1 MAARDPFGPGLL
13 RSRFFWNLLAS
24 YAALLLVTGVL
35 VGWQVQSRLEASLLR
50 DLQETLRRDCEMLA
64 PLASEALRGDVP
76 ASLAGELQRL
86 SRATGMRTTFVAAD
100 GRVALDSSEDARA
113 MDDHSSRPEIV
124 QARAETFGGARRRS
138 HTVGLDML
146 YVARRLDE
154 GYSEGDS
161 EGSEGKRVLGFVR
174 VALPVSQI
182 EGQLASARRSVV
194 LGTGAGVLLALV
206 LGLVLSQHFVRP
218 IAAMKRT
225 AQDLLA
231 GRYDSRVRVTRRD
244 ELGLL
249 GETLNALGAETTRR
263 IAALSQED
271 AQLRAVLAGMIEGVV
286 AVDEADRVAFMNE
299 AARELLQVAEPA
311 PEGLTLWKLA
321 PVRELE
327 GLLGRART
335 SAAPERSEVE
345 LFRGGKERVF
355 QAHAS
360 PFQGGGKAGF
370 VLVLHDITELR
381 RLERVRRDFVANVS
395 HELKTPLTSIQ
406 GFVETLLSGALEDKQ
421 NNVRFLK
428 TIEANVKRLTSLVTD
443 LLSLARIESGALE
456 VESAVV
462 DWRDVLEQV
471 LRLREPALLA
481 KELRLEV
488 RGRERPL
495 RVRGDREAM
504 TQVLD
509 NLLDNAVQYTPGRG
523 RVVVSLASR
532 DGRGSIAVED
542 TGIGI
547 PSADL
552 DRIFE
557 RFYRVDKARSRAAGG
572 TGLGLSIVKNLVL
585 RMQGEVTVSSVEGQG
600 STFTVLLPLG

>member
-1 MAARDPFGPGLL
+1 MADRDPSRPGL
-13 RSRFFWNLLAS
+13 RGSRFFWNLLAS
-24 YAALLLVTGVL
+24 YALLLLVTGVL
-35 VGWQVQSRLEASLLR
+35 VGWQVQRRLASALESQ
-50 DLQETLRRDCEMLA
+50 LQETLQRDCEMFA
-64 PLASEALRGDVP
+64 PLASQVLRGDVP
-76 ASLAGELQRL
+76 ESLTAELERL
-86 SRATGMRTTFVAAD
+86 KHATGLRTTFVAAD
-100 GRVALDSSEDARA
+100 GRVALDSHEDARA

-124 QARAETFGGARRRS
+124 QARAQVFGGARRRS
-138 HTVGLDML
+138 HTVGMDML

-154 GYSEGDS
+154 GA
-161 EGSEGKRVLGFVR
+161 RVLGFVR
-174 VALPVSQI
+174 VAVPVGQI
-182 EGQLASARRSVV
+182 DEQLASARRSVV
-194 LGTGAGVLLALV
+194 LGTAAGVLLAFV
-206 LGLVLSQHFVRP
+206 LGVLLSRHFMRP
-218 IAAMKRT
+218 IADMKRT

-231 GRYDSRVRVTRRD
+231 GRYDSRVTVTRRD

-249 GETLNALGAETTRR
+249 GETLNELGAETTRR

-271 AQLRAVLAGMIEGVV
+271 AQLRAVLASMIEGVV
-286 AVDEADRVAFMNE
+286 AVDEEDRVAFINQ
-299 AARELLQVAEPA
+299 AARDLLQIMERA
-311 PEGLTLWKLA
+311 PEGMLLWKLA

-327 GLLGRART
+327 DLLGLART
-335 SAAPERSEVE
+335 GGGLEMREVE

-406 GFVETLLSGALEDKQ
+406 GFVETLLSGALDDKK
-421 NNVRFLK
+421 NNVRFLR
-428 TIEANVKRLTSLVTD
+428 TIEANVKRLTNLVTD
-443 LLSLARIESGALE
+443 LLSLARIESGQLA
-456 VESAVV
+456 VESVVV
-462 DWRDVLEQV
+462 DWREVLDQV
-471 LRLREPALLA
+471 LRLREPALIA
-481 KELRLEV
+481 KGLTLEV
-488 RGRERPL
+488 RGREKPL

-509 NLLDNAVQYTPGRG
+509 NLIDNAIQYTPGPG
-523 RVVVSLASR
+523 RVTLTLAQR
-532 DGRGSIAVED
+532 DGRGTLAIED

-547 PSADL
+547 PAADL

-585 RMQGEVTVSSVEGQG
+585 RMDGEVRVESTEARG
-600 STFTVLLPLG
+600 SIFTVLLPLA

>member
-1 MAARDPFGPGLL
+1 MAARGPFGSGLL
-13 RSRFFWNLLAS
+13 GSRFFWNLLAS

-50 DLQETLRRDCEMLA
+50 ELEETLRRDCEMLA

-76 ASLAGELQRL
+76 ASLAAELERL
-86 SRATGMRTTFVAAD
+86 SRATGLRTTFVAAD

-146 YVARRLDE
+146 YVARRLNE
-154 GYSEGDS
+154 GDSEGDS
-161 EGSEGKRVLGFVR
+161 EGERVLGFVR

-286 AVDEADRVAFMNE
+286 AVDEADRVAFMNQ
-299 AARELLQVAEPA
+299 AARVLLQVAESA
-311 PEGLTLWKLA
+311 PEGMALWKLA
-321 PVRELE
+321 PIRELE

-335 SAAPERSEVE
+335 SGAPERSEVE
-345 LFRGGKERVF
+345 LFRGGKELVF

-421 NNVRFLK
+421 NNVRFLR

-481 KELRLEV
+481 KELILEV
-488 RGRERPL
+488 RGREKPV

-509 NLLDNAVQYTPGRG
+509 NLIDNAVQYTPRLG

-532 DGRGSIAVED
+532 DGQGSIAIAD

-585 RMQGEVTVSSVEGQG
+585 RMQGEVTVSSVEGRG